1 MHVENRK
8 NKMKKIKKNKIK
20 NKIEKEG
27 RKEFYGFKP
36 QYRIICKKEYSS

>member
-8 NKMKKIKKNKIK
+8 NKIEKIKQK

-27 RKEFYGFKP
+27 RKEVYGLKT

>member
-8 NKMKKIKKNKIK
+8 NKIKK

-27 RKEFYGFKP
+27 RKEFYGFKT